1 VSSVRHRSQ
10 IIMITGASSGIG
22 RASAAR
28 LADAGNVVFA
38 AARRGSLLE
47 TLAAEHPRVRAIVL
61 DVTDP
66 ASVEAAAKEVD
77 AETGGHGLDVLVN
90 AAGTLILG
98 PVEAVPEEQTRAQ
111 FEVNLFG
118 SLAVTRAFLPAMRER
133 GAGRIVNVSSVLG
146 RFVLPGTGLY
156 SASKFAI
163 EAYSDA
169 LRMELAPFGVHVVLV
184 EPGVIETSLYELA
197 AASLPC
203 HNEALE
209 PYRDVLLD
217 GFGFPERLLQ
227 TAGPVDSVAA
237 TLMKAALEPNPRA
250 RYRPGV
256 RSRLNTRLLTTLPT
270 RAGDRIKMR
279 IAHVAKTRVRKPR
292 APQDVEGRPGG

>member
-47 TLAAEHPRVRAIVL
+47 TLAAEHPSVRAIVL
-61 DVTDP
+61 DATDP
-66 ASVEAAAKEVD
+66 ASVEGAAKEVD

-118 SLAVTRAFLPAMRER
+118 SLAVTRAFPAMRER

-156 SASKFAI
+156 SASKFAN

-169 LRMELAPFGVHVVLV
+169 LRMELAPFGVHVVMV
-184 EPGVIETSLYELA
+184 EPGVIDTSLYELA

-203 HNEALE
+203 YNEALE

-217 GFGFPERLLQ
+217 GFGFPEGLLR
-227 TAGPVDSVAA
+227 TAAPVDSVAA
-237 TLMKAALEPNPRA
+237 TLMKAALDP
-250 RYRPGV
+250 
-256 RSRLNTRLLTTLPT
+256 TL
-270 RAGDRIKMR
+270 
-279 IAHVAKTRVRKPR
+279 
-292 APQDVEGRPGG
+292 APDIGLASEAA

>member
-28 LADAGNVVFA
+28 LADGGNVVFA

-47 TLAAEHPRVRAIVL
+47 TLAAEHPRVPIVL

-66 ASVEAAAKEVD
+66 ASVEAAAKEVE